1 MSLHRIVRNEAD
13 QEKPLVYVSIYRAGR
28 RRVGGYLAAAIAGGM
43 LALVVAVAIAV
54 LGGALISGG
63 R

>member
-13 QEKPLVYVSIYRAGR
+13 QEKPLVYISLYRAGR
-28 RRVGGYLAAAIAGGM
+28 RRMGGYLAAAIAGG
-43 LALVVAVAIAV
+43 LLVLVAAVAFAV